1 MGRAFVESAIRRG
14 HELTLFNRGQRNPDL
29 FADVEKLHGDRTVD
43 LSALKRRRWDAVF
56 DTSGFVPRVVAMSTD
71 ALINSTERY
80 LFVSSISVFKN
91 FSIPNQNEDA
101 ELAELSDPT
110 VEEITGETYGGL
122 KVLCERAVQD
132 AFQARATIVRPGL
145 IVGPTDYTDR
155 FTYWPARMH
164 RGGDVL
170 VPDIKSQPV
179 QVIDVRD
186 LAEWCLDLLE
196 RRVPGVFNA
205 TGPQRPYTFEEV
217 ILASNRNEQAKLVWV
232 SPEFLKQ
239 YEVQPWS
246 DLPLALEY
254 DGSSNGMCQI
264 DVSSAIRAGL
274 SLRPLSETIS
284 DTRAWALT
292 RPAAYAWR
300 AGLSADRES
309 TLLEAWK
316 ATK

>member
-1 MGRAFVESAIRRG
+1 
-14 HELTLFNRGQRNPDL
+14 
-29 FADVEKLHGDRTVD
+29 
-43 LSALKRRRWDAVF
+43 
-56 DTSGFVPRVVAMSTD
+56 
-71 ALINSTERY
+71 
-80 LFVSSISVFKN
+80 
-91 FSIPNQNEDA
+91 
-101 ELAELSDPT
+101 
-110 VEEITGETYGGL
+110 
-122 KVLCERAVQD
+122 
-132 AFQARATIVRPGL
+132 
-145 IVGPTDYTDR
+145 
-155 FTYWPARMH
+155 
-164 RGGDVL
+164 
-170 VPDIKSQPV
+170 
-179 QVIDVRD
+179 
-186 LAEWCLDLLE
+186 
-196 RRVPGVFNA
+196 
-205 TGPQRPYTFEEV
+205 
-217 ILASNRNEQAKLVWV
+217 
-232 SPEFLKQ
+232 LKQ